1 MNSDKGCLIK
11 DIQDGQTVH
20 GLFLVK
26 EMSRSET
33 KTGKPYLILTIID
46 SSGELAGRVWENAG
60 QLMAECS
67 AGTIVSLTGQ
77 AQAYKGILQLKIST
91 IQAVPPESAD
101 ISLFLPAVSGDI
113 KAMAAELLKLIKS
126 VEEPH
131 LKELLLSLFKDKTF
145 KARFNKA
152 PAAKAMHHAYV
163 GGLLEH
169 TLAVTRLADMVCGLY
184 PSIDRDLL
192 LSGAVLHDIGKVE
205 EFSFDVLPF
214 NYSDQGRLVGHMVI
228 GIEMIQ
234 SRIEKISGFPK
245 ELATHLKHLILSHHG
260 RYEFGS
266 PSLPMMLEAFVL
278 NFLDDLDAK
287 VNYINRLGSK
297 TQEPGYQWTDY
308 QRTLERFLYVLG
320 HPPQENNLDTTGSD
334 EHDNLIDPRQRF
346 LWG

>member
-1 MNSDKGCLIK
+1 M
-11 DIQDGQTVH
+11 
-20 GLFLVK
+20 VK

-33 KTGKPYLILTIID
+33 RTGKPYLMLTLID
-46 SSGELAGRVWENAG
+46 SSGEIAGRVWENAD
-60 QLMAECS
+60 QLMAECAPGS
-67 AGTIVSLTGQ
+67 VVRVAGQ
-77 AQAYKGILQLKIST
+77 AQAYKGVLQLKINT
-91 IQAVPPESAD
+91 IQAIPSESVD
-101 ISLFLPAVSGDI
+101 ISQFLPAVSGDV
-113 KAMAAELLKLIKS
+113 KAMAAELLKVVKS

-131 LKELLLSLFKDKTF
+131 LRELLLAIFKDKKF

-169 TLAVTRLADMVCGLY
+169 TLAVSRLADVVCGLY

-192 LSGAVLHDIGKVE
+192 LAGALLHDIGKVE
-205 EFSFDVLPF
+205 EFSFAVLPF
-214 NYSDQGRLVGHMVI
+214 DYSDQGRLVGHMVI

-234 SRIEKISGFPK
+234 AKIEKISGFPP
-245 ELATHLKHLILSHHG
+245 ELATRLKHLVLSHHG

-297 TQEPGYQWTDY
+297 TQESGYQWTDY

-320 HPPQENNLDTTGSD
+320 HPPHENNLDAMASGEQD
-334 EHDNLIDPRQRF
+334 KLIDPRQRF